1 MRNRRNIPAGFGRNA
16 ARQVQ
21 SKRLAGKVTP
31 GERIQKNREA
41 AGQVIAM
48 CYMVALNMR
57 YGIGEERLGKVTDAA
72 NAELDRFAVNQRS
85 VGMERAKKVLTEEM
99 GGLLREE
106 FILPAAKRPKTNR
119 DWAML
124 AEQREAAEIV
134 VKCYALGTH
143 KALGFGAERLQET
156 VRETERAFREFG
168 TWAEDGE
175 YFGYAKLA
183 RVLEQIVHT
192 PVEVDESRA
201 EEPIFSETLH

>member
-201 EEPIFSETLH
+201 AEPVFSETLH

>member
-1 MRNRRNIPAGFGRNA
+1 M
-16 ARQVQ
+16 Q

-201 EEPIFSETLH
+201 AEPVFSETLH

>member
-21 SKRLAGKVTP
+21 SKRLAGKVAP
-31 GERIQKNREA
+31 SERIQKNREA

-183 RVLEQIVHT
+183 RVLEQIVHV

-201 EEPIFSETLH
+201 AEPVFSETLH